1 MIGIVQSVVMSI
13 GAVVRHVISADLL
26 AKWIKESEKV
36 LVAAITRDRIQLIVL
51 NTFRMMMIFTM
62 LLAERRRN
70 IVMEVHWQPQK
81 LIYRVFVLP

>member
-1 MIGIVQSVVMSI
+1 MSI
-13 GAVVRHVISADLL
+13 GVVVRHVISADLL